1 MHRFGKCT
9 IFMHNQAE
17 KCGEMWH
24 KTIPLLFCRKAYFV
38 STKILKRLSLGE
50 KHLSMKMEKTL
61 KGPNLI
67 FHAVR
72 SKKSDIGRNIR
83 YSLCC
88 QNGSSRILIANF
100 ASKVRVSHVTQK
112 KRSFFRSW
120 GSCFFKSH
128 LESLDN
134 RLECHWFNFAIK
146 RKLVHGKL
154 LSIAWLESLGQ
165 TKKELHTRDYLER
178 LQLSFLQTLG
188 GHNFG
193 QIFGYKF

>member
-1 MHRFGKCT
+1 MNRKTENFLPLPHYYAHFQKVSIFLHYGTAQMHRFGKCT

-24 KTIPLLFCRKAYFV
+24 KTISLLFCRKAYFV
-38 STKILKRLSLGE
+38 STKILKRLSLGG

-88 QNGSSRILIANF
+88 QNGSSRIPIANF
-100 ASKVRVSHVTQK
+100 A
-112 KRSFFRSW
+112 
-120 GSCFFKSH
+120 
-128 LESLDN
+128 E
-134 RLECHWFNFAIK
+134 
-146 RKLVHGKL
+146 
-154 LSIAWLESLGQ
+154 
-165 TKKELHTRDYLER
+165 
-178 LQLSFLQTLG
+178 
-188 GHNFG
+188 
-193 QIFGYKF
+193 